1 MSCKDGRDW
10 KEVFLILRAASQSER
25 MLANEKNVKSWKL
38 AAGSL
43 LFTLITSVS
52 ALIIMYFKKGFE
64 PDYWTFFGFALLGIS
79 YVSIFIFP
87 IVDVWQNRKS
97 ICLMLTEPMKIIL
110 DNAENTARVDES
122 VVPELRTFSLEQL
135 EFVCLAIKSER
146 FFLERRLSIIVGP
159 IEKIGVI
166 PGLLAAG
173 VSFFNMNTGQPYW
186 ITVFACLVPVFYL
199 IGIAATFLIMRLD
212 RNVRLIELIV
222 EQKKLE
228 LRSFS

>member
-1 MSCKDGRDW
+1 MGCKEGRDW
-10 KEVFLILRAASQSER
+10 KDIFLILRAASQSER
-25 MLANEKNVKSWKL
+25 KLANKKNSRLGKL
-38 AAGSL
+38 AVGVL
-43 LFTLITSVS
+43 LLALITSV
-52 ALIIMYFKKGFE
+52 AAFVILYLKKDAE
-64 PDYWTFFGFALLGIS
+64 PDYGTFIGFALLGIA
-79 YVSIFIFP
+79 YVSIFTFP
-87 IVDVWQNRKS
+87 IVDIWQNRKS
-97 ICLMLTEPMKIIL
+97 IYLMLTEPMKIIL

-159 IEKIGVI
+159 IEKIGVM

-173 VSFFNMNTGQPYW
+173 VSFFNMNTGQSYW
-186 ITVFACLVPVFYL
+186 ITVFACLVPIFYL
-199 IGIAATFLIMRLD
+199 IGVAANFLIMRLD